1 MAVHDVAHVELFMR
15 DKVSALDHF
24 VSGMGFTPVAD
35 SVEVDRSSTLLCQG
49 DVRLVVTTG
58 HGIRSFLNEHGDGI
72 ADIALTCDD
81 VAATRERAVTAGATP
96 VPSRYGVPCVTA
108 FGDVRHT
115 LLPRRSVGTAPPG
128 RRWVAVSR
136 SPAPSAGRIR
146 RLGHVAV
153 RLEREKVEG
162 QADFYRD
169 AFGLSRDMSGQA
181 AAGETAG
188 DSVVVRGASGRVSL
202 ALAAAPAGAA
212 GPGPLD
218 DFPRCGG
225 SAGAE
230 SLVFLTDDDA
240 LSYEFVQPQ
249 GLPASD
255 RLGSTARYEPAARGQ
270 LAAR

>member
-49 DVRLVVTTG
+49 DVQLVVTTG

-81 VAATRERAVTAGATP
+81 VAATQEGAVAAGARP
-96 VPSRYGVPCVTA
+96 VASLYGVPCVAA

-115 LLPRRSVGTAPPG
+115 LLPRRPAGTAPPG
-128 RRWVAVSR
+128 RRWVAVNPW
-136 SPAPSAGRIR
+136 PAPSGGRIR

-153 RLEREKVEG
+153 RLARETVED
-162 QADFYRD
+162 QAAFYRA
-169 AFGLSRDMSGQA
+169 AFGLARDVFGPP
-181 AAGETAG
+181 AAGGNAG
-188 DSVVVRGASGRVSL
+188 DLLVVRGASGRVTL
-202 ALAAAPAGAA
+202 ALAAPPADDAEPGPRDDLPQRGGGAA
-212 GPGPLD
+212 
-218 DFPRCGG
+218 
-225 SAGAE
+225 AE
-230 SLVFLTDDDA
+230 RLGFLTEDDT
-240 LSYEFVQPQ
+240 LSYAFVETQ
-249 GLPASD
+249 GLPGSG
-255 RLGSTARYEPAARGQ
+255 RPGSTARYEAAARGQ